1 MQSKD
6 HKMQYP
12 DVESF
17 QSKSK
22 GPVVY
27 RKRQK
32 ELPCD
37 NDIES
42 YLKMSRDLNRKERE
56 CVREREKERE
66 RERKR
71 ERERERKKERER
83 EREKEKQRETEK
95 KAEKQRNKFERN

>member
-1 MQSKD
+1 
-6 HKMQYP
+6 MQYP

-71 ERERERKKERER
+71 ERERERE
-83 EREKEKQRETEK
+83 RETERNR
-95 KAEKQRNKFERN
+95 EKS